1 LDTIVLGHPK
11 HKKMFDEQ
19 DWAIIDSSKNPVN
32 LHVKSKFFA
41 EKEAWSINFENQN
54 KMEFVVLNPGLI
66 FGTR

>member
-1 LDTIVLGHPK
+1 
-11 HKKMFDEQ
+11 MFDEQ